1 MRTPDDNLHDDD
13 SELYDRDSEE
23 GQRAHKLKCAKQY
36 LVEWQRL
43 LEASKHYAPG
53 QMLRITRMRVATSN
67 WYKMSFDI
75 HDVTVEQWQEHIQE
89 QCARMSLAVAGN
101 IDVLDYDDVEST
113 VCDIQITE
121 VTEELRQLDAIQK
134 LQHELIEHIY
144 RMKRPSDQ
152 QIHREY
158 FVRTDTSYVR
168 GEDDEDSHG
177 IVFDRYADI
186 LVIADAIRAWMQDKG
201 LPLDHPVL
209 GSRVLHDLAQE
220 RQEEEEDNEENDG
233 EIDEVREEE

>member
-23 GQRAHKLKCAKQY
+23 GPRAHKLKCAKQY

-43 LEASKHYAPG
+43 LEASKQYAPG
-53 QMLRITRMRVATSN
+53 QVLRISRMRVATSN

-113 VCDIQITE
+113 VSDIAITE
-121 VTEELRQLDAIQK
+121 VTDEVRHLDAVQK
-134 LQHELIEHIY
+134 LQRELKDHLYMLERQAGADYY
-144 RMKRPSDQ
+144 RSTGD
-152 QIHREY
+152 
-158 FVRTDTSYVR
+158 
-168 GEDDEDSHG
+168 EDDHG
-177 IVFDRYADI
+177 MVFDRFRDI
-186 LVIADAIRAWMQDKG
+186 LIIADGIRTWMQEKG
-201 LPLDHPVL
+201 LPLDHPIMGDQL
-209 GSRVLHDLAQE
+209 YHDLADDT
-220 RQEEEEDNEENDG
+220 EEDDDLEEQEDNEELGN
-233 EIDEVREEE
+233 ENE